1 MDVQFLLGERVRYR
15 GRVGTV
21 VQHAAASDIFVRTVV
36 ISFPAQHGRVAEDV
50 TVPAYL
56 WPLITVEDTED

>member
-1 MDVQFLLGERVRYR
+1 MDVQFLMGERVRYR

-36 ISFPAQHGRVAEDV
+36 IRFPAQHGHAAEDV
-50 TVPAYL
+50 AVPAYL
-56 WPLITVEDTED
+56 WPLIRIEDAED